1 MDQLAEFIGNH
12 IILVGLFL
20 VVFFLFLRSSYQQLG
35 AGMKNVTIEQMT
47 TLINQ
52 QNAKVIDVRSSE
64 SYKQG
69 HIANAVNIPL
79 EKMKAGTAK
88 LDNFKTRNVVVYCQV
103 GRSSMEACKLLSD
116 AGVESVF
123 NLQGGINQWLSE
135 KLPLTK

>member
-12 IILVGLFL
+12 IILAGLFL
-20 VVFFLFLRSSYQQLG
+20 VVLFLFLRSSYQQLG

-47 TLINQ
+47 TLVNQ
-52 QNAKVIDVRSSE
+52 QNAKIIDVRSND

-69 HIANAVNIPL
+69 HIANAINLPL
-79 EKMKAGTAK
+79 EQIKSGRAK
-88 LDNFKTRNVVVYCQV
+88 LDNLKKRNLVVYCQV
-103 GRSSMEACKLLSD
+103 GRSSMEACKLLND

-123 NLQGGINQWLSE
+123 NLQGGINNWLSE